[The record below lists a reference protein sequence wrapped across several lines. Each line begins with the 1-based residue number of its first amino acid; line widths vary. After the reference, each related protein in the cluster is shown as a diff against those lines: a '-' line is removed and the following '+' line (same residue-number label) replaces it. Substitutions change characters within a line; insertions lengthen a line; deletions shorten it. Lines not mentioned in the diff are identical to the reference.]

1 MWSREGWEQEEQK
14 TKGGCAASI
23 LEGASSPGSGKRK
36 LLPVVL
42 GHLCSV
48 SLQAAQRKLR
58 QASTNVKHWNV
69 QMNRLM
75 HPIEPGGRRPSPWH
89 AAQCCCWFS
98 CPVLFFGTLG
108 EDRQLLFFFL
118 NLFPDKRTNM
128 SGGGFAGYPPL
139 MCRRDSSLKLKQKVE
154 DKGSDPM
161 RESSKENVS
170 NGGSS
175 SPLPS
180 SDADT
185 MATEPSNQ

>member
-1 MWSREGWEQEEQK
+1 MAR
-14 TKGGCAASI
+14 
-23 LEGASSPGSGKRK
+23 SSV
-36 LLPVVL
+36 LLLVL
-42 GHLCSV
+42 L
-48 SLQAAQRKLR
+48 
-58 QASTNVKHWNV
+58 
-69 QMNRLM
+69 
-75 HPIEPGGRRPSPWH
+75 
-89 AAQCCCWFS
+89 S
-98 CPVLFFGTLG
+98 CPLLWDTRR
-108 EDRQLLFFFL
+108 RQTIVVFFL

>member
-108 EDRQLLFFFL
+108 EDRQLFFF
-118 NLFPDKRTNM
+118 KSVSRQT
-128 SGGGFAGYPPL
+128 YKHEW
-139 MCRRDSSLKLKQKVE
+139 RRFCWLPTPHVPERFLPQTQT
-154 DKGSDPM
+154 
-161 RESSKENVS
+161 ESR
-170 NGGSS
+170 G
-175 SPLPS
+175 
-180 SDADT
+180 
-185 MATEPSNQ
+185 

>member
-1 MWSREGWEQEEQK
+1 
-14 TKGGCAASI
+14 
-23 LEGASSPGSGKRK
+23 
-36 LLPVVL
+36 
-42 GHLCSV
+42 
-48 SLQAAQRKLR
+48 
-58 QASTNVKHWNV
+58 
-69 QMNRLM
+69 
-75 HPIEPGGRRPSPWH
+75 
-89 AAQCCCWFS
+89 
-98 CPVLFFGTLG
+98 
-108 EDRQLLFFFL
+108 
-118 NLFPDKRTNM
+118 M

>member
-1 MWSREGWEQEEQK
+1 MTR
-14 TKGGCAASI
+14 
-23 LEGASSPGSGKRK
+23 SSVLLLV
-36 LLPVVL
+36 LLPCPL
-42 GHLCSV
+42 LWDT
-48 SLQAAQRKLR
+48 QRR
-58 QASTNVKHWNV
+58 QTIV
-69 QMNRLM
+69 
-75 HPIEPGGRRPSPWH
+75 
-89 AAQCCCWFS
+89 
-98 CPVLFFGTLG
+98 
-108 EDRQLLFFFL
+108 FFFI
-118 NLFPDKRTNM
+118 LFPDKRTNM

-185 MATEPSNQ
+185 MATEASNQ